1 MAAVR
6 SLFEY
11 ESPPGSPAISLEGIA
26 GVHMHRPSCPEP
38 HTKWD
43 AAAAIAALGAFSDDD
58 DDDDDGS
65 DGKTSSSEEVTSVPR
80 SQIRHTRS
88 PKRKRRRLNLTL
100 REQASPLTTSQIL
113 QKLDVVELLTSG

>member
-1 MAAVR
+1 MIVIFVRNFQLDTDAGRSNMQFSDCEIVLFTIIFPRAMAAVR

-43 AAAAIAALGAFSDDD
+43 AAAAIVALGAFSDD

-65 DGKTSSSEEVTSVPR
+65 DGKTSGSGGTDG
-80 SQIRHTRS
+80 
-88 PKRKRRRLNLTL
+88 
-100 REQASPLTTSQIL
+100 AAG
-113 QKLDVVELLTSG
+113 TSG